1 MHNRGGDRTGSGRP
15 KIDPKIK
22 KVKTSVI
29 LKPEHIAKMKAQIAD
44 RGLKSISALLEEL
57 LDKHL

>member
-1 MHNRGGDRTGSGRP
+1 MHNRGGDRTGSGRA

-29 LKPEHIAKMKAQIAD
+29 LKPEHIAKMKA
-44 RGLKSISALLEEL
+44 
-57 LDKHL
+57 DKIVP